1 MSWGFSGGV
10 KGVSVALSQ
19 FSEVSLGLKDR
30 SMVVLSTG
38 LKRCGESLKILEEK
52 ILQQILRRE
61 VFAKLKLLLRM

>member
-1 MSWGFSGGV
+1 MCLE
-10 KGVSVALSQ
+10 VSPEGLRLRQ
-19 FSEVSLGLKDR
+19 EVSLGLKDR
-30 SMVVLSTG
+30 SMVDLSTG

>member
-1 MSWGFSGGV
+1 MSWGFSGGL
-10 KGVSVALSQ
+10 KAVSVAQ
-19 FSEVSLGLKDR
+19 EVSLGLKDR
-30 SMVVLSTG
+30 SMVDLSTG